1 MPNLNVSNVKICELS
16 NSEYVIPFKVIY
28 TQDGKPKFW
37 DLVEIHPSVS
47 VILYNRERDCLVCV
61 KQFRPGVY
69 FNSVPKAERVNEI
82 DTNKYP
88 SSLGMTVEFCSG
100 IVDKKESLRKI
111 AVDEIREETGYVVN
125 EASLREVQSFRSAI
139 GISGDITTMFYTE
152 ITDQLKLYPG
162 GGIEEEL
169 IEVIELTMDEAK
181 EILQH
186 PSPAVPVEFLYG
198 LRWFFTNIRKLEVL

>member
-1 MPNLNVSNVKICELS
+1 MSNLNVSNVKICELS

-28 TQDGKPKFW
+28 TQGGKPKFW
-37 DLVEIHPSVS
+37 DLVEIHQSVS
-47 VILYNRERDCLVCV
+47 VILYNWERDCLVCV

-69 FNSVPKAERVNEI
+69 LNSIPKEERLNEI

-88 SSLGMTVEFCSG
+88 SSLGMTIEFCSG

-111 AVDEIREETGYVVN
+111 AVDEIKEETGYVVD
-125 EASLREVQSFRSAI
+125 EVSLREVQSFRSAI
-139 GISGDITTMFYTE
+139 GISGDITTMFYIE
-152 ITDQLKLYPG
+152 ITDQQKLFPG

-169 IEVIELTMDEAK
+169 IEVIELSMDEAK

-186 PSPAVPVEFLYG
+186 PSPVVPVEFLYG